1 MAHDLIGLANRYHAA
16 LNALDLDGVAAMF
29 ADEAEYH
36 SPSVGGILGKHAII
50 AAMRGYFAEYPDQVA
65 IDDRTYHA
73 GPDAVR
79 SEWRLKATTKSTG
92 RKIERNGA
100 ETIFFTAKGLIRRV
114 EVQDRP

>member
-1 MAHDLIGLANRYHAA
+1 MARDLLGLVNSYHAA
-16 LNALDLDGVAAMF
+16 LNALDLDRVGAMF

-36 SPSVGGILGKHAII
+36 SPGVGGILGKHAIM

-79 SEWRLKATTKSTG
+79 SEWRLTATSKSTG
-92 RKIERNGA
+92 KTVGRKGT

-114 EVQDRP
+114 EVQDG